1 MIDKKNYNEIW
12 DELSEYPGF
21 GVTPNYNGPKYR
33 VRDLVERQ
41 KQLGRY
47 LTEEERK
54 EFEVVETPSVKG
66 AYAISDGILVV
77 FSDDTVR
84 KYEKSVLQDKAVL
97 DISNVIYSKGTPL
110 PKIKFA

>member
-54 EFEVVETPSVKG
+54 EFEIPKIKSV
-66 AYAISDGILVV
+66 YAISDGIIII
-77 FSDDTVR
+77 FSDGTAR
-84 KYEKSVLQDKAVL
+84 KYEKSVLRNNATL
-97 DISNVIYSKGTPL
+97 DIANIIYSKGIPL
-110 PKIKFA
+110 PEIKFA